1 MGRKSKARYQGEVLG
16 LLVSFGIILA
26 IIAFVISLV
35 FSAVFYVGGAIAIA
49 IAIGIPLFLLL
60 SIPYYLVGMNK
71 IKVEVKKSISDYWLS
86 REEKEELKSLYQ
98 AWLNAKEEEN
108 RIEDKIKKLHDYADE
123 QGVSKNI
130 DGSYSRRSEVGKS
143 IINSLTNLENELDL
157 AKDYSLMCWE
167 EYKDLASTPYY
178 KWKADSNKL
187 REKDKFY
194 RKVWVSLISLIF
206 IICIASTLYIT
217 GYNKIIAI
225 DYINNLLNRFV
236 SHEWFSIGKET
247 ALGLLSHQYFEFVTL
262 LFISSLVSIIFYG
275 VANKYSISK
284 NNRFKYSVERPS
296 SCIDMDEIDDYERT
310 V

>member
-217 GYNKIIAI
+217 RYNKIIAI

-247 ALGLLSHQYFEFVTL
+247 ALGLLSHQYFEFVAL

-284 NNRFKYSVERPS
+284 NNRFKYSLERPS

>member
-26 IIAFVISLV
+26 IIAFIISLV

-217 GYNKIIAI
+217 RYNKIIAI

-247 ALGLLSHQYFEFVTL
+247 ALGLLSHQYFEFVAL

>member
-1 MGRKSKARYQGEVLG
+1 MGRKSKARYQGEALG

-108 RIEDKIKKLHDYADE
+108 RIEDEIKKLHDYADE

-157 AKDYSLMCWE
+157 AKDYSLMCWK

-187 REKDKFY
+187 RERDKFY

-206 IICIASTLYIT
+206 IICIAITLYIT

-225 DYINNLLNRFV
+225 DYINNLLNRFI

-247 ALGLLSHQYFEFVTL
+247 ALGLLSHQYFEIVVL

-275 VANKYSISK
+275 VANAYSISK

-296 SCIDMDEIDDYERT
+296 SCIDIDEIDDYERT

>member
-16 LLVSFGIILA
+16 LLVSLGIILA

-60 SIPYYLVGMNK
+60 SIPYYLAGMNK
-71 IKVEVKKSISDYWLS
+71 IKVEVKESISDYWLS

-247 ALGLLSHQYFEFVTL
+247 ALGLLSHQYFEFVAL

>member
-143 IINSLTNLENELDL
+143 IINSLTNLEDELDL
-157 AKDYSLMCWE
+157 AKDYSLMCFE

-194 RKVWVSLISLIF
+194 RKVWVSIISLIF

-247 ALGLLSHQYFEFVTL
+247 ALGLLSHQYFEFVAL

>member
-1 MGRKSKARYQGEVLG
+1 MGRKSKAQYQGEVLG

-60 SIPYYLVGMNK
+60 SIPYYLIGMNK

-108 RIEDKIKKLHDYADE
+108 RIENEIKKLHDYADE
-123 QGVSKNI
+123 QGVNKNI

-187 REKDKFY
+187 RERDKFY

-206 IICIASTLYIT
+206 IICIAITLYIT

-225 DYINNLLNRFV
+225 DYINNLLNRFI
-236 SHEWFSIGKET
+236 SHEWFSVGKET
-247 ALGLLSHQYFEFVTL
+247 ALGLLSHQYFEFVVL
-262 LFISSLVSIIFYG
+262 LFISSLASIIFYG
-275 VANKYSISK
+275 VANTYSISK

-296 SCIDMDEIDDYERT
+296 SCIDIDEIDDYERT

>member
-217 GYNKIIAI
+217 RYNKIIAI

-247 ALGLLSHQYFEFVTL
+247 ALGLLSHQYFEFVAL

>member
-35 FSAVFYVGGAIAIA
+35 FSAVFYVEGAIAIA

-143 IINSLTNLENELDL
+143 IINSLTNLGNELDL

-194 RKVWVSLISLIF
+194 RKVWVSIISLIF

-236 SHEWFSIGKET
+236 SH
-247 ALGLLSHQYFEFVTL
+247 
-262 LFISSLVSIIFYG
+262 
-275 VANKYSISK
+275 
-284 NNRFKYSVERPS
+284 
-296 SCIDMDEIDDYERT
+296 
-310 V
+310 

>member
-296 SCIDMDEIDDYERT
+296 SCIDMDEIDDYERI

>member
-35 FSAVFYVGGAIAIA
+35 FSAVFYVEGAIAIA

-143 IINSLTNLENELDL
+143 IINSLTNLGNELDL

-194 RKVWVSLISLIF
+194 RKVWVSIISLIF

-247 ALGLLSHQYFEFVTL
+247 ALGLLSHQYFEFVAL

>member
-98 AWLNAKEEEN
+98 AWLNAKEEDN

-143 IINSLTNLENELDL
+143 IINSLTNLEDELDL

-194 RKVWVSLISLIF
+194 RKVWVSIISLIF

-236 SHEWFSIGKET
+236 YHEWFSIGKET
-247 ALGLLSHQYFEFVTL
+247 ALGLLSHQYFEFVAL

>member
-1 MGRKSKARYQGEVLG
+1 MGRKSKAQYQGEVLG

-60 SIPYYLVGMNK
+60 SIPYYLIGMNK

-108 RIEDKIKKLHDYADE
+108 RIENEIKKLHDYADE
-123 QGVSKNI
+123 QGVNKNI

-187 REKDKFY
+187 RERDKFY

-206 IICIASTLYIT
+206 IICIAITLYIT

-225 DYINNLLNRFV
+225 DYINNLLNRFI
-236 SHEWFSIGKET
+236 SHEWFSVGKET
-247 ALGLLSHQYFEFVTL
+247 ALGLLSHQYFEFVVL

-275 VANKYSISK
+275 VANTYSISK

-296 SCIDMDEIDDYERT
+296 SCIDIDEIDDYERT

>member
-1 MGRKSKARYQGEVLG
+1 MGRKSKARYQGEALG

-143 IINSLTNLENELDL
+143 IINSLTNLEDELDL

-194 RKVWVSLISLIF
+194 RKVWVSIISLIF

-247 ALGLLSHQYFEFVTL
+247 ALGLLSHQYFEFVAL